1 MHVRI
6 TCSLISPLVRRLTS
20 ATTKN
25 PTITTTTRLF
35 GSKSASVSGSDIL
48 SSFKSSNQSELE
60 GNDVAGAMESLAKA
74 DAVCF
79 DVDSTVI
86 QEEGIDVLANSLG
99 KYDVISELTTQAM
112 TGNVKFE
119 DALQARLDILQPSRK
134 NIDDCLV
141 KYPFKISNGVDTFI
155 KALLDRG
162 TDVYFVSGGFR
173 LMIEPVAKHLN
184 VPISHIYANTIFF
197 KDDIDGAY
205 AGFDRNEPTSADLGK
220 PKALTHIQS
229 LKNYQTMVM
238 IGDGATDA
246 QAKPPAKSFIGFGG
260 VVERQAVKSKACWF
274 VYDFADL
281 NRIVQE
287 HSVNFN
293 QS

>member
-1 MHVRI
+1 MHARI
-6 TCSLISPLVRRLTS
+6 TSSLISPWLRTS
-20 ATTKN
+20 SVMP
-25 PTITTTTRLF
+25 PTRMLSHFF
-35 GSKSASVSGSDIL
+35 GSKSGSEML
-48 SSFKSSNQSELE
+48 SSFDRSKQSQFE

-86 QEEGIDVLANSLG
+86 QEEGIDVLARSLG

-119 DALQARLDILQPSRK
+119 DALQARLDILQPSRQ

-141 KYPFKISNGVDTFI
+141 KHPFKISKGVDTFI

-173 LMIEPVAKHLN
+173 VMIEPIASHLN
-184 VPISHIYANTIFF
+184 VPIHNIYANTIFF
-197 KDDIDGAY
+197 KDSGEY
-205 AGFDRNEPTSADLGK
+205 SGFDRNELTSADLGK
-220 PKALTHIQS
+220 PKALTQIKS
-229 LKNYQTMVM
+229 LNNYKTMVM

-246 QAKPPAKSFIGFGG
+246 QAKPPANHFIGFGG
-260 VVERQAVKSKACWF
+260 VVERQQVKSKSCWY
-274 VYDFADL
+274 VYDFVDL
-281 NRIVQE
+281 SHIVKE
-287 HSVNFN
+287 FSNHS
-293 QS
+293 

>member
-1 MHVRI
+1 M
-6 TCSLISPLVRRLTS
+6 
-20 ATTKN
+20 TTA
-25 PTITTTTRLF
+25 TTRLF
-35 GSKSASVSGSDIL
+35 ASKSASGSGSVSGSDIL
-48 SSFKSSNQSELE
+48 RSFKLKSSNESELE

-99 KYDVISELTTQAM
+99 KYNVISELTTQAM

-119 DALQARLDILQPSRK
+119 DALQARLDILQPSRQ

-155 KALLDRG
+155 KALLHRG

-197 KDDIDGAY
+197 KDDIDGSY